1 MNTDGGQITIGTA
14 IDTGGFE
21 DGMNKILDKTAEL
34 GAAAERQS
42 STFTEALNGIPIAEL
57 TTKIQDQKDHI
68 TELNQTILAQKN
80 VVNDIAKALQD
91 LKDQYATAKENDQTM
106 AMKKLAASIKTVQG
120 VYNLAKQELKDFT
133 LEQANAR
140 MELQQMK
147 SAYDALS
154 SISGSSY
161 ETLILGATNA
171 AEKVAALKQN
181 FAEMQVTS
189 QAAEQGI
196 AELSQQSQQSA
207 QTAAQLK
214 QEISDLSTAM
224 RFGDGDMDTETQTQG
239 LEAIKTKINEYGE
252 AVAQQSA
259 TATAAFEQQK
269 QYVSDLE
276 KQIDTLQKVMQEASA
291 AGDFKAAGEAATEIQ
306 KLSATLT
313 TAKEKM
319 TELASQSAAA
329 KEAIARVADEQVK
342 MEEAANRGGSFF
354 GNFIDAAGMRKI
366 RVTEAYDTIATAVQP
381 VTEKISSAF
390 QTAHDAVVNTWSN
403 ISQKIGFDRLGQ
415 QFDGIGGKIT
425 SFITGN
431 GKAQE
436 AVAAFG
442 KSIDGL
448 GIPFTAA
455 VKGINTMTAA
465 SLRFLATPIGAVL
478 GAIVLALKALH
489 TWFTKSAEGQK
500 AFTSISA
507 YFGSIMSSI
516 TDIVIA
522 FGKYLYHAFA
532 DNTGTMNAFAKS
544 FVNTISKAFSAAKDI
559 LFGFGGALK
568 GVFTLD
574 WDTFADGVKQLGT
587 GLTEGVPAALSAIE
601 TSFKGITG
609 AFNTVKGMFTDEEL
623 GKSLSDAFTNMLP
636 KAKQAAALAQQ
647 ELSAN
652 TAAGQAREKAA
663 RLDKD
668 IAKGREKIYT
678 LTGKAKDAEIE
689 RVKALMKEKYD
700 YQISAQRQLLSVQ
713 KQRNKLHKATL
724 NDLKKEHELRIGVL
738 QQEAAQAASARMLT
752 RMQQANLRSMASAAK
767 SEDKAAASAANKAK
781 NQANSLTAA
790 QEKLDEVLYQNLTA
804 QVTAAAKL
812 EKDIA
817 DARIAAMK
825 DGYDRARAEKAEENR
840 QELLAIEEQRVKAVE
855 AERKRQKAEFDAQQ
869 AVIKAQGGRT
879 SQWDESQIDQS
890 AIKKIND
897 QYASLAT
904 FTQQKQEREEVDEL
918 SETYNAE
925 ITDRQNQLNKLKSDI
940 AAIKKNL
947 ASAQTDEEKAS
958 VQAMLDNAEA
968 QLKWVSA
975 SKDAWVEYY
984 SKYGNFIEK
993 KQALDEKFAH
1003 DTQGMSQSSPQYA
1016 ALKKEYEADQSALVT
1031 ENLKKSVNWETMF
1044 GDMSKQSLQSLQYT
1058 LDKAKALFEAN
1069 KDSMNPSDIMDF
1081 SSALDKMENEIAS
1094 RNPFTAFH
1102 KSIQD
1107 ISKSKTE
1114 LITAMEEWKT
1124 AQQEVTTAQQEYNE
1138 AKAQLAELQEL
1149 VSEGKMAEESQE
1161 YAEALQR
1168 VTTAQNEYTK
1178 ATSKAATAE
1187 TNVLQKRNN
1196 LTNSYKSFSTQ
1207 LKNVGSTVTGV
1218 GQKAKAL
1225 ASVFSD
1231 DVADGIGK
1239 ACDFVD
1245 EVLDATS
1252 SVISAIGDVG
1262 KNVASGVESTVQAT
1276 ASGTTA
1282 AAAAGATAIS
1292 TIEKA
1297 SVILAVISAALQ
1309 VATAIAN
1316 LFNNDDSKQKE
1327 IEKLQE
1333 RIDQLQWELDNA
1345 DAVRLQENMGD
1356 AVERVKKTYNE
1367 VYNAIKEVH
1376 TATVKYTNIWARLYD
1391 MVQIKADAYRKT
1403 VEKLADAYA
1412 KADYTADKLLGEDK
1426 YNSAREELENLAEQ
1440 QLLLNQQMEKEQ
1452 SKKKTDSGKV
1462 QEYKEKIAEVA
1473 EEMASVINDMMEEII
1488 GYSAEDLASEL
1499 GDAFF
1504 EAASQGEDAMEQWHS
1519 TAKGI
1524 INDIL
1529 KQMLV
1534 TQLLEQPIGEIFNKY
1549 KKKWF
1554 GDDGK
1559 FKGINEVNNSMQ
1571 DLLADLDAVGSVFEE
1586 SYDALSDGLKDL
1598 LLDEDAERDGTS
1610 KGIATASQESVD
1622 ENNARLTT
1630 IQGHTYTLVQ
1640 GMGELNRTST
1650 AILDKVSDIE
1660 KHTNETNAKL
1670 DTMNN
1675 RIRNV
1680 ESTVDDI
1687 YTKGIKLKS

>member
-14 IDTGGFE
+14 IDLTGFE
-21 DGMNKILDKTAEL
+21 QGMEQMQSKVSELCSNVDAQGQRMQELLDEPMRVNINVDEASRTLDGIHQALSQCYAVIDANTDACKRLEAANRALGSSQRATTEAGKQEYATIQDAYTTHKRIIAETKKMAQALSDAEDKLMAEAAAAKNTTEKHKSFRTELMNAKNEMKQMVATGQQNTEAYEQVRQKVVELTQAQNAANKQVKAFAAPTAQYQGILSGLSGISGALTAATGAMGLFAGENEDLQKIMAKLQSVMAITMGLQQMETSLNKNSAFQLVTLNGLKEWWNELCEIGSGNTAEEAVAVAEGTAEQVKNTAATIADTAAQGLNNTATTAGTVATGANTAATAANTTAAVAGTAANITLAGAFRMVATAIKSLLASIPVL
-34 GAAAERQS
+34 GWVALGVTALIEAVSWLTSSNEEADKELEEQQELLKQS
-42 STFTEALNGIPIAEL
+42 RETYAKAKVEIEDY
-57 TTKIQDQKDHI
+57 TTKINTFNGTKEQEKQLVD
-68 TELNQTILAQKN
+68 ELNNKYGSALGYYDSLAQWKDVLKTKGEAYCQMLLKEAEAQAILN
-80 VVNDIAKALQD
+80 KYTEAFIAVQET
-91 LKDQYATAKENDQTM
+91 KD
-106 AMKKLAASIKTVQG
+106 
-120 VYNLAKQELKDFT
+120 
-133 LEQANAR
+133 
-140 MELQQMK
+140 
-147 SAYDALS
+147 
-154 SISGSSY
+154 
-161 ETLILGATNA
+161 
-171 AEKVAALKQN
+171 KVAN
-181 FAEMQVTS
+181 
-189 QAAEQGI
+189 
-196 AELSQQSQQSA
+196 
-207 QTAAQLK
+207 
-214 QEISDLSTAM
+214 
-224 RFGDGDMDTETQTQG
+224 GDY
-239 LEAIKTKINEYGE
+239 KHWY
-252 AVAQQSA
+252 
-259 TATAAFEQQK
+259 
-269 QYVSDLE
+269 
-276 KQIDTLQKVMQEASA
+276 
-291 AGDFKAAGEAATEIQ
+291 
-306 KLSATLT
+306 
-313 TAKEKM
+313 
-319 TELASQSAAA
+319 QSAAA
-329 KEAIARVADEQVK
+329 DAADGQKAIDDAQAVADKWMAEYKKTMQEAQSLRDQYGMNTHIKPTTTKTTTTGSKGGTTGSTFDAAKAKLDTQKAIDEWRDAVKEYLKEAN
-342 MEEAANRGGSFF
+342 EEIVTMQIDAQEEGMIKELNANRLNTDKKCRDWNDQLRRLAEVQKNAQREIYMAQEG
-354 GNFIDAAGMRKI
+354 A
-366 RVTEAYDTIATAVQP
+366 TEVGWA
-381 VTEKISSAF
+381 
-390 QTAHDAVVNTWSN
+390 NSN
-403 ISQKIGFDRLGQ
+403 I
-415 QFDGIGGKIT
+415 GK
-425 SFITGN
+425 
-431 GKAQE
+431 
-436 AVAAFG
+436 
-442 KSIDGL
+442 KSIDEYMQLLLEDEELAKNYYDVYKQIVANGEAE
-448 GIPFTAA
+448 AA
-455 VKGINTMTAA
+455 
-465 SLRFLATPIGAVL
+465 
-478 GAIVLALKALH
+478 AIRKKYHDELVAEYGTEEEKDLLEQDKWLKLLNNPA
-489 TWFTKSAEGQK
+489 
-500 AFTSISA
+500 
-507 YFGSIMSSI
+507 
-516 TDIVIA
+516 
-522 FGKYLYHAFA
+522 
-532 DNTGTMNAFAKS
+532 
-544 FVNTISKAFSAAKDI
+544 
-559 LFGFGGALK
+559 
-568 GVFTLD
+568 
-574 WDTFADGVKQLGT
+574 
-587 GLTEGVPAALSAIE
+587 LTEG
-601 TSFKGITG
+601 
-609 AFNTVKGMFTDEEL
+609 M
-623 GKSLSDAFTNMLP
+623 
-636 KAKQAAALAQQ
+636 
-647 ELSAN
+647 
-652 TAAGQAREKAA
+652 REN
-663 RLDKD
+663 
-668 IAKGREKIYT
+668 
-678 LTGKAKDAEIE
+678 
-689 RVKALMKEKYD
+689 V
-700 YQISAQRQLLSVQ
+700 
-713 KQRNKLHKATL
+713 HKAM
-724 NDLKKEHELRIGVL
+724 D
-738 QQEAAQAASARMLT
+738 EAFAQLDA
-752 RMQQANLRSMASAAK
+752 
-767 SEDKAAASAANKAK
+767 DK
-781 NQANSLTAA
+781 
-790 QEKLDEVLYQNLTA
+790 
-804 QVTAAAKL
+804 
-812 EKDIA
+812 
-817 DARIAAMK
+817 
-825 DGYDRARAEKAEENR
+825 
-840 QELLAIEEQRVKAVE
+840 
-855 AERKRQKAEFDAQQ
+855 F
-869 AVIKAQGGRT
+869 KAQIN
-879 SQWDESQIDQS
+879 WDGV
-890 AIKKIND
+890 
-897 QYASLAT
+897 
-904 FTQQKQEREEVDEL
+904 FG
-918 SETYNAE
+918 
-925 ITDRQNQLNKLKSDI
+925 
-940 AAIKKNL
+940 NL
-947 ASAQTDEEKAS
+947 D
-958 VQAMLDNAEA
+958 D
-968 QLKWVSA
+968 
-975 SKDAWVEYY
+975 
-984 SKYGNFIEK
+984 
-993 KQALDEKFAH
+993 
-1003 DTQGMSQSSPQYA
+1003 
-1016 ALKKEYEADQSALVT
+1016 
-1031 ENLKKSVNWETMF
+1031 
-1044 GDMSKQSLQSLQYT
+1044 QSLQSLQYT
-1058 LDKAKALFEAN
+1058 LDKVKAYFDAHKQNMGTEEIKEFSEAIAN
-1069 KDSMNPSDIMDF
+1069 
-1081 SSALDKMENEIAS
+1081 MEDEIAS

-1107 ISKSKTE
+1107 ISKPKTE
-1114 LITAMEEWKT
+1114 LITAMKEWKT

-1356 AVERVKKTYNE
+1356 VVERVKKTYNE

>member
-14 IDTGGFE
+14 IDLTGFE
-21 DGMNKILDKTAEL
+21 QGMEQLQSKVSELGSNVDAQGQRMQELLAEPMRVNINVDEASRTLDGIHQALLQCYAVIDANTDACKRLEAANRALGSSQRATTEAGKQEYATLKDAYKTHKSIISETKKMAQALSDAEDKLMAEAAAAKNTTEKHKSFRTELMNAKNEMKQMVAQGQQNTEAYEQVRQKVVELTQAQNAANKQVKAFAAPTAQYQGILSGLSGISGALTAATGAMGLFAGENEDLQKIMAKLQSVMAITMGLQQMEASLNKNSAFQLVTLNGLKEWWNELCEIGSGNTAEEAVAVAEETAEQVKNTAATIADTAAQGLNNTATTAGTVATGANTAATAANTTAAVAGTAANITLAGAFRMVATAIKSLLASIPVL
-34 GAAAERQS
+34 GWVALGVTALIEAVSWLTSSNEEADKELEEQQELLKQS
-42 STFTEALNGIPIAEL
+42 RGTYAKAKVEIEDY
-57 TTKIQDQKDHI
+57 TTKINTFNGTKEQEKQLVD
-68 TELNQTILAQKN
+68 ELNNKYGSALGYYDSLAQWKDVLKTKGEAYCQMLLKEAEAQAILN
-80 VVNDIAKALQD
+80 KYTEAFIAVQET
-91 LKDQYATAKENDQTM
+91 KD
-106 AMKKLAASIKTVQG
+106 
-120 VYNLAKQELKDFT
+120 
-133 LEQANAR
+133 
-140 MELQQMK
+140 
-147 SAYDALS
+147 
-154 SISGSSY
+154 
-161 ETLILGATNA
+161 
-171 AEKVAALKQN
+171 KVAN
-181 FAEMQVTS
+181 
-189 QAAEQGI
+189 
-196 AELSQQSQQSA
+196 
-207 QTAAQLK
+207 
-214 QEISDLSTAM
+214 
-224 RFGDGDMDTETQTQG
+224 GDY
-239 LEAIKTKINEYGE
+239 KHWY
-252 AVAQQSA
+252 
-259 TATAAFEQQK
+259 
-269 QYVSDLE
+269 
-276 KQIDTLQKVMQEASA
+276 
-291 AGDFKAAGEAATEIQ
+291 
-306 KLSATLT
+306 
-313 TAKEKM
+313 
-319 TELASQSAAA
+319 QSAAA
-329 KEAIARVADEQVK
+329 
-342 MEEAANRGGSFF
+342 
-354 GNFIDAAGMRKI
+354 DA
-366 RVTEAYDTIATAVQP
+366 
-381 VTEKISSAF
+381 
-390 QTAHDAVVNTWSN
+390 
-403 ISQKIGFDRLGQ
+403 
-415 QFDGIGGKIT
+415 
-425 SFITGN
+425 
-431 GKAQE
+431 
-436 AVAAFG
+436 
-442 KSIDGL
+442 
-448 GIPFTAA
+448 
-455 VKGINTMTAA
+455 
-465 SLRFLATPIGAVL
+465 
-478 GAIVLALKALH
+478 
-489 TWFTKSAEGQK
+489 AEGQK
-500 AFTSISA
+500 AIDDAQAVADKWMAEYKKTMQEAQSLRDQYDMNTHIKPTTTKTTTS
-507 YFGSIMSSI
+507 GSKG
-516 TDIVIA
+516 
-522 FGKYLYHAFA
+522 GK
-532 DNTGTMNAFAKS
+532 TGSTFD
-544 FVNTISKAFSAAKDI
+544 AAKAKMEEQKAIEEWRDAVKDYLKEANEEI
-559 LFGFGGALK
+559 VTMQIEAQEEGMIKELNANRLNTDKKCRDWNDQLRRLAEVQKNAQREIYMAQEGATEVGWANSNMGKKSIDEYMQLLLEDEKLAKNYYDVYKQIVANGEAEAAAIRKKYHDELVAEYGTEEEKDLLEQDKWLK
-568 GVFTLD
+568 LLNNP
-574 WDTFADGVKQLGT
+574 A
-587 GLTEGVPAALSAIE
+587 LTEG
-601 TSFKGITG
+601 
-609 AFNTVKGMFTDEEL
+609 M
-623 GKSLSDAFTNMLP
+623 
-636 KAKQAAALAQQ
+636 
-647 ELSAN
+647 
-652 TAAGQAREKAA
+652 REN
-663 RLDKD
+663 
-668 IAKGREKIYT
+668 
-678 LTGKAKDAEIE
+678 
-689 RVKALMKEKYD
+689 V
-700 YQISAQRQLLSVQ
+700 
-713 KQRNKLHKATL
+713 HKAM
-724 NDLKKEHELRIGVL
+724 D
-738 QQEAAQAASARMLT
+738 EAFAQLDA
-752 RMQQANLRSMASAAK
+752 
-767 SEDKAAASAANKAK
+767 DK
-781 NQANSLTAA
+781 
-790 QEKLDEVLYQNLTA
+790 
-804 QVTAAAKL
+804 
-812 EKDIA
+812 
-817 DARIAAMK
+817 
-825 DGYDRARAEKAEENR
+825 
-840 QELLAIEEQRVKAVE
+840 
-855 AERKRQKAEFDAQQ
+855 F
-869 AVIKAQGGRT
+869 KAQIN
-879 SQWDESQIDQS
+879 WDGV
-890 AIKKIND
+890 
-897 QYASLAT
+897 
-904 FTQQKQEREEVDEL
+904 FG
-918 SETYNAE
+918 
-925 ITDRQNQLNKLKSDI
+925 
-940 AAIKKNL
+940 NL
-947 ASAQTDEEKAS
+947 D
-958 VQAMLDNAEA
+958 D
-968 QLKWVSA
+968 
-975 SKDAWVEYY
+975 
-984 SKYGNFIEK
+984 
-993 KQALDEKFAH
+993 
-1003 DTQGMSQSSPQYA
+1003 
-1016 ALKKEYEADQSALVT
+1016 
-1031 ENLKKSVNWETMF
+1031 
-1044 GDMSKQSLQSLQYT
+1044 QSLQSLQYT
-1058 LDKAKALFEAN
+1058 LDKVKAYFDAHKQNMGTEEIKEFSEAIAN
-1069 KDSMNPSDIMDF
+1069 
-1081 SSALDKMENEIAS
+1081 MEDEIAS

-1149 VSEGKMAEESQE
+1149 VSEGKMAEDSQE

-1168 VTTAQNEYTK
+1168 FTTAQNDYTK

-1196 LTNSYKSFSTQ
+1196 LTNSYKSFAAQ

-1252 SVISAIGDVG
+1252 SVISAIGDVV
-1262 KNVASGVESTVQAT
+1262 KNVASGVKSTVQAT

-1282 AAAAGATAIS
+1282 AAAAGATAIR

-1316 LFNNDDSKQKE
+1316 LFNNDDSKQEE

-1376 TATVKYTNIWARLYD
+1376 AATVKYTNIWARLYD
-1391 MVQIKADAYRKT
+1391 MVQVKADAYRKT

-1426 YNSAREELENLAEQ
+1426 YNSARKELENLAEQ

-1452 SKKKTDSGKV
+1452 SKKKTDDSKV
-1462 QEYKEKIAEVA
+1462 NEYKQQIAEVA